1 MLWPLEKILPYP
13 FLVEEIFKFL
23 LAAII
28 LNTSLSFKE
37 KVLGGVFAGL
47 LFSFSETFLYFLDIF
62 RSSASLFFQRLIFTS
77 ALHALTLL
85 LLVFLGQKNK
95 KLLFLGVILNIA
107 IHWSYN
113 FLFPCF
119 FVESSVFSRNPTL
132 LVAKFNLIPTICLLY
147 TSDAADE

>member
-1 MLWPLEKILPYP
+1 MIWLGLILATGGPFLLWPVERILPYP
-13 FLVEEIFKFL
+13 FLIEEIFKIF

-28 LNTSLSFKE
+28 LNTSSSFKE
-37 KVLGGVFAGL
+37 KIWGGFFVGL
-47 LFSFSETFLYFLDIF
+47 IFSFSETFLYFLDIF

-77 ALHALTLL
+77 TLHILTLL

-113 FLFPCF
+113 FFIP
-119 FVESSVFSRNPTL
+119 L
-132 LVAKFNLIPTICLLY
+132 LLR
-147 TSDAADE
+147 